1 MTSEKIS
8 MRIDATIEGMATSP
22 ATTATFCAT
31 LVDEWVRLGV
41 AHAVV
46 SPGSRSTPMAI
57 ALASNSKIALHVFH
71 DERSASFAA
80 LGIGLQSGTP
90 AVLLCTSGTAAAQ
103 FFAAVIEANY
113 AHVPLLVCTADRP
126 PELQGVGA
134 PQTINQTN
142 LYGTFVRK
150 FIDVGLA
157 DDAKSSKWRTIA
169 RDAFSATVGVNRG
182 PCHVNLP
189 FREPLVGVAGSLPV
203 ADSHSPVRMSADV
216 ATASERKKLSLALRA
231 ERGIIIAG
239 NGIDQPRF
247 ILELAAKLKWPVV
260 ADPRSNCRVAPESSH
275 GAMVSSCA
283 DVVLRHQPSAESLK
297 PSVVLRIGDPPVSK
311 VVNQWLAQCGA
322 EHIAVTQQPSLVDP
336 DKVVT
341 THIVGSF
348 NELFMEMSRGAD
360 SRSETEWIGAWKR
373 CEKNARTALDEE
385 LSRQTQLTEPLC
397 AVTVSEAIAAGTN
410 LVVSSSMPVRDLEW
424 FAPPR
429 DGVRVFSNRGV
440 NGIDGVVS
448 TAVGVALSSKS
459 PTALL
464 IGDIAMLHDSNG
476 LLNLIRRDAQLKIIV
491 IDNEGGGIFS
501 FLPQAQAMEG
511 DQFEQ
516 LFGTPHSVDFA
527 ALAKTHGIAFT
538 WVSTAQELRREL
550 SNPATS
556 MIGVRTDR
564 SKNVDDHNALYSAV
578 AAALPK

>member
-1 MTSEKIS
+1 
-8 MRIDATIEGMATSP
+8 MATTP

-297 PSVVLRIGDPPVSK
+297 PKVVLRIGDPPVSK

-322 EHIAVTQQPSLVDP
+322 EQIAVTQQPSLVDP

-360 SRSETEWIGAWKR
+360 SRSETEWISSWKR

-385 LSRQTQLTEPLC
+385 LSKQTQLTEPLC

-550 SNPATS
+550 GNPATS

-578 AAALPK
+578 AAALSK

>member
-1 MTSEKIS
+1 
-8 MRIDATIEGMATSP
+8 MATTP

-297 PSVVLRIGDPPVSK
+297 PTVVLRIGDPPVSK

-385 LSRQTQLTEPLC
+385 LSKQTQLTEPLC

-538 WVSTAQELRREL
+538 WVATAEELRREL
-550 SNPATS
+550 GNPATS

-578 AAALPK
+578 AAALSK

>member
-1 MTSEKIS
+1 
-8 MRIDATIEGMATSP
+8 MATTP

-275 GAMVSSCA
+275 GAMVASCA
-283 DVVLRHQPSAESLK
+283 DVVLRHQPSAETLK
-297 PSVVLRIGDPPVSK
+297 PTVVLRIGDPPVSK

-360 SRSETEWIGAWKR
+360 SRPETEWIGAWKR

-385 LSRQTQLTEPLC
+385 LSKQTQLTEPLC

-538 WVSTAQELRREL
+538 WVATAEELRREL
-550 SNPATS
+550 GNPATS

-578 AAALPK
+578 AAALSK

>member
-1 MTSEKIS
+1 
-8 MRIDATIEGMATSP
+8 MATTP

-297 PSVVLRIGDPPVSK
+297 PTVVLRIGDPPVSK

-322 EHIAVTQQPSLVDP
+322 EQIAVTQQPSLVDP

-429 DGVRVFSNRGV
+429 DGVRVLSNRGV

-550 SNPATS
+550 GNPATS

-578 AAALPK
+578 AAALSK

>member
-1 MTSEKIS
+1 
-8 MRIDATIEGMATSP
+8 MRIDATIEGMATTP

-31 LVDEWVRLGV
+31 LVDEWIRLGV

-57 ALASNSKIALHVFH
+57 ALASNPKIALHVFH

-103 FFAAVIEANY
+103 FFAAVIEAHY

-189 FREPLVGVAGSLPV
+189 FREPLVGVAGTLPV

-275 GAMVSSCA
+275 GAVVVSCA

-297 PSVVLRIGDPPVSK
+297 PTVVLRIGDPPVSK

-385 LSRQTQLTEPLC
+385 LSKQTQLTEPSC

-448 TAVGVALSSKS
+448 TAVGIALSSKS

-476 LLNLIRRDAQLKIIV
+476 LLNLIRRDAQLKVIV

-516 LFGTPHSVDFA
+516 LFGTPHSVDFT

-538 WVSTAQELRREL
+538 WVATAEELRREL
-550 SNPATS
+550 GNPATS

-578 AAALPK
+578 AAALSK

>member
-1 MTSEKIS
+1 
-8 MRIDATIEGMATSP
+8 MRIDATIEGMATTP

-182 PCHVNLP
+182 PCHVNMP

-297 PSVVLRIGDPPVSK
+297 PTVVLRIGDPPVSK

-429 DGVRVFSNRGV
+429 DGVRVLSNRGV

-476 LLNLIRRDAQLKIIV
+476 LLNLIRRDAQMKIIV

-538 WVSTAQELRREL
+538 WVATAEELRREL
-550 SNPATS
+550 GNPATS

-578 AAALPK
+578 AAALSG

>member
-1 MTSEKIS
+1 
-8 MRIDATIEGMATSP
+8 MATTP

-216 ATASERKKLSLALRA
+216 ATASERKKLSLALRV

-297 PSVVLRIGDPPVSK
+297 PTVVLRIGDPPVSK

-360 SRSETEWIGAWKR
+360 SRSETEWISSWKR
-373 CEKNARTALDEE
+373 CVKNARTALDEE
-385 LSRQTQLTEPLC
+385 LSKQTQLTEPLC

-550 SNPATS
+550 GNPASS

-564 SKNVDDHNALYSAV
+564 GKNVDDHNALYSAV
-578 AAALPK
+578 AAALSK

>member
-1 MTSEKIS
+1 
-8 MRIDATIEGMATSP
+8 MATSP

-297 PSVVLRIGDPPVSK
+297 PKVVLRIGDPPVSK

-322 EHIAVTQQPSLVDP
+322 EQIAVTQQPSLVDP

-385 LSRQTQLTEPLC
+385 LSKQTQLTEPLC

-550 SNPATS
+550 GNPATS

-578 AAALPK
+578 AAALSK

>member
-1 MTSEKIS
+1 
-8 MRIDATIEGMATSP
+8 MATTP

-57 ALASNSKIALHVFH
+57 ALANNPKIALHVFH

-80 LGIGLQSGTP
+80 LGIGLQSGVP

-150 FIDVGLA
+150 FIDAGLA
-157 DDAKSSKWRTIA
+157 DDAKSSKWRGIA

-182 PCHVNLP
+182 PCHVNFP
-189 FREPLVGVAGSLPV
+189 FREPLVGVAGVLPAV
-203 ADSHSPVRMSADV
+203 DAHSPVRVSADV

-231 ERGIIIAG
+231 ERGLIIAG

-275 GAMVSSCA
+275 GATVVSCA
-283 DVVLRHQPSAESLK
+283 DVVLRHQPSAESLQ
-297 PSVVLRIGDPPVSK
+297 PTVVVRIGDPPVSK
-311 VVNQWLAQCGA
+311 VVNQWLAKCGA
-322 EHIAVTQQPSLVDP
+322 EQIAITQQPSLIDP

-341 THIVGSF
+341 THIVGSI

-360 SRSETEWIGAWKR
+360 VRSETEWISSWKHS
-373 CEKNARTALDEE
+373 EKMARTALGGKFAE
-385 LSRQTQLTEPLC
+385 QVQLTEPLC
-397 AVTVSEAIAAGTN
+397 AVTVSESVAIGSSV
-410 LVVSSSMPVRDLEW
+410 VVSSSMPVRDLEW
-424 FAPPR
+424 FAPAR
-429 DGVRVFSNRGV
+429 DGLRVFSNRGV

-448 TAVGVALSSKS
+448 TAVGIALSSKA

-464 IGDIAMLHDSNG
+464 IGDIAVLHDSNG
-476 LLNLIRRDAQLKIIV
+476 LLNLVKRDVRMKIIV
-491 IDNEGGGIFS
+491 VDNEGGGIFS
-501 FLPQAQAMEG
+501 FLPQAEAMEG
-511 DQFEQ
+511 AQFEQ
-516 LFGTPHSVDFA
+516 LFGTPHSVDFES
-527 ALAKTHGIAFT
+527 LAKAHGIPFI
-538 WVSTAQELRREL
+538 WVQTADELRREL
-550 SNPATS
+550 GNSQTS

-564 SKNVDDHNALYSAV
+564 KKNVDDHNELYAAV
-578 AAALPK
+578 AEALGNQ

>member
-1 MTSEKIS
+1 
-8 MRIDATIEGMATSP
+8 MATTP

-57 ALASNSKIALHVFH
+57 ALASNPKIALHVFH

-142 LYGTFVRK
+142 LYGSFVRK

-231 ERGIIIAG
+231 ERGVIIAG

-247 ILELAAKLKWPVV
+247 ILQLAAKLKWPVV
-260 ADPRSNCRVAPESSH
+260 ADPRSNCRVAPESSL

-297 PSVVLRIGDPPVSK
+297 PTVVLRIGDPPVSK

-491 IDNEGGGIFS
+491 IDNDGGGIFS

-538 WVSTAQELRREL
+538 WVATAEELRREL
-550 SNPATS
+550 GNPATS

-564 SKNVDDHNALYSAV
+564 GKNVDDHNALYSAV
-578 AAALPK
+578 AAALSK

>member
-8 MRIDATIEGMATSP
+8 MRIDATIEGMATTP

-46 SPGSRSTPMAI
+46 SPGSRSTPLAI

-103 FFAAVIEANY
+103 FFAAVIESNY

-150 FIDVGLA
+150 FIDAGIA
-157 DDAKSSKWRTIA
+157 DDAKSSKWRSIA
-169 RDAFSATVGVNRG
+169 RDAYSATVGVNRG

-189 FREPLVGVAGSLPV
+189 FREPLVGIAGALPAV
-203 ADSHSPVRMSADV
+203 DAHSPVRVSADV

-231 ERGIIIAG
+231 ERGLIVAG

-247 ILELAAKLKWPVV
+247 ILDLAAKLKWPVI
-260 ADPRSNCRVAPESSH
+260 ADPRSNCRVAPESTH
-275 GAMVSSCA
+275 GATVVTCA
-283 DVVLRHQPSAESLK
+283 DVMLRHLPTNELLQ

-311 VVNQWLAQCGA
+311 VVNQWLAKCGA
-322 EHIAVTQQPSLVDP
+322 EQIAVTQQPSLIDP

-341 THIVGSF
+341 THIVGSI
-348 NELFMEMSRGAD
+348 NELFMEMSRGTD
-360 SRSETEWIGAWKR
+360 TRSETEWISNWKR
-373 CEKNARTALDEE
+373 CEVQARAALDKSFSEQA
-385 LSRQTQLTEPLC
+385 SLTEPLC
-397 AVTVSEAIAAGTN
+397 AVTVSEAVAVGTN
-410 LVVSSSMPVRDLEW
+410 IVVSSSMPVRDLEW
-424 FAPPR
+424 FAPAR

-448 TAVGVALSSKS
+448 TAVGIGLSAKM

-464 IGDIAMLHDSNG
+464 IGDIALLHDSNG
-476 LLNLIRRDAQLKIIV
+476 LLNLNRRDVQLKIIV
-491 IDNEGGGIFS
+491 VDNEGGGIFS
-501 FLPQAQAMEG
+501 FLPQAEAMEG
-511 DQFEQ
+511 AQFEQ
-516 LFGTPHSVDFA
+516 LFGTPHSVDFES
-527 ALAKTHGIAFT
+527 LAKAHGLPFT
-538 WVSTAQELRREL
+538 WVTTTEELRREL
-550 SNPATS
+550 ANAETS
-556 MIGVRTDR
+556 IIGVRTDR
-564 SKNVDDHNALYSAV
+564 KKNVEHHNALYSAV
-578 AAALPK
+578 ADALTK

>member
-1 MTSEKIS
+1 
-8 MRIDATIEGMATSP
+8 MATTP

-80 LGIGLQSGTP
+80 LGIGMQSGIP

-113 AHVPLLVCTADRP
+113 SHVPLLVCTADRP

-189 FREPLVGVAGSLPV
+189 FREPLVGIAGSLPV

-247 ILELAAKLKWPVV
+247 ILELAAKLKWPVF
-260 ADPRSNCRVAPESSH
+260 ADSRSNCRVAPESSH
-275 GAMVSSCA
+275 GATVVSCA
-283 DVVLRHQPSAESLK
+283 DVVLRHQPSAESLN
-297 PSVVLRIGDPPVSK
+297 PTVVLRVGDPPVSK
-311 VVNQWLAQCGA
+311 VVNQWLATCGA
-322 EHIAVTQQPSLVDP
+322 EQIAVTQQPSLVDP

-360 SRSETEWIGAWKR
+360 SRSETDWIGAWKR
-373 CEKNARTALDEE
+373 CEINARTALDEE
-385 LSRQTQLTEPLC
+385 LSKQTRLTEPLC
-397 AVTVSEAIAAGTN
+397 AVTVSEAIATGTN

-538 WVSTAQELRREL
+538 WVATAEELRREL
-550 SNPATS
+550 ANSDTS
-556 MIGVRTDR
+556 IIGVRTDR
-564 SKNVDDHNALYSAV
+564 SKNVDDHNVLYSAV
-578 AAALPK
+578 AAALSK

>member
-1 MTSEKIS
+1 
-8 MRIDATIEGMATSP
+8 MATTP

-31 LVDEWVRLGV
+31 LVDEWIRLGV

-57 ALASNSKIALHVFH
+57 ALASNPKIALHVFH

-113 AHVPLLVCTADRP
+113 AHGPLLVCTADRP

-142 LYGTFVRK
+142 LYGTFVLK

-189 FREPLVGVAGSLPV
+189 FREPLVGIAGSLPV

-247 ILELAAKLKWPVV
+247 ILELAAKLKWPVF
-260 ADPRSNCRVAPESSH
+260 ADSRSNCRVAPESSH
-275 GAMVSSCA
+275 GAMVVSCA

-297 PSVVLRIGDPPVSK
+297 PIVVLRIGDPPVSK

-360 SRSETEWIGAWKR
+360 SRSETDWIGAWKR
-373 CEKNARTALDEE
+373 CEINARTALDEE
-385 LSRQTQLTEPLC
+385 LSKQTRLTEPLC
-397 AVTVSEAIAAGTN
+397 AVTVSEAIATGTN

-538 WVSTAQELRREL
+538 WVATAEELRREL
-550 SNPATS
+550 ANSDTS
-556 MIGVRTDR
+556 IIGIRTDR
-564 SKNVDDHNALYSAV
+564 SKNVDDHNVLYSAV
-578 AAALPK
+578 AAALSK

>member
-1 MTSEKIS
+1 
-8 MRIDATIEGMATSP
+8 MATTP

-189 FREPLVGVAGSLPV
+189 FREPLIGVAGSLPD

-231 ERGIIIAG
+231 ERGVIIAG

-297 PSVVLRIGDPPVSK
+297 PTVVLRIGDPPVSK

-550 SNPATS
+550 GNPASS

-578 AAALPK
+578 AAALSK

>member
-1 MTSEKIS
+1 

-80 LGIGLQSGTP
+80 LGIGLQSGSP

-142 LYGTFVRK
+142 LYGSFVRK

-231 ERGIIIAG
+231 ERGVIIAG

-283 DVVLRHQPSAESLK
+283 DVVLRHQASAESLK
-297 PSVVLRIGDPPVSK
+297 PTVVLRIGDPPVSK

-360 SRSETEWIGAWKR
+360 SRSETEWISSWKR

-385 LSRQTQLTEPLC
+385 LSKQSQLTEPLC
-397 AVTVSEAIAAGTN
+397 AVTLSEAIAAGTN

-538 WVSTAQELRREL
+538 WVATAEELRREL
-550 SNPATS
+550 GNPATS

-564 SKNVDDHNALYSAV
+564 GKNVDDHNALYSAV
-578 AAALPK
+578 AAALSK

>member
-1 MTSEKIS
+1 
-8 MRIDATIEGMATSP
+8 MATTP

-189 FREPLVGVAGSLPV
+189 FREPLVGVAGTLPV

-275 GAMVSSCA
+275 GAMVASCA

-297 PSVVLRIGDPPVSK
+297 PTVVLRIGDPPVSK

-322 EHIAVTQQPSLVDP
+322 EQIAVTQQPSLVDP

-385 LSRQTQLTEPLC
+385 LSKQTQLTEPLC

-538 WVSTAQELRREL
+538 WVATAEELRREL
-550 SNPATS
+550 GNPATS

-564 SKNVDDHNALYSAV
+564 GKNVDDHNALYSAV
-578 AAALPK
+578 AAALSK

>member
-1 MTSEKIS
+1 
-8 MRIDATIEGMATSP
+8 MATTP

-297 PSVVLRIGDPPVSK
+297 PTVVLRIGDPPVSK

-322 EHIAVTQQPSLVDP
+322 EQIAVTQQPSLVDP

-550 SNPATS
+550 GNPATS

-578 AAALPK
+578 AAALSK

>member
-1 MTSEKIS
+1 
-8 MRIDATIEGMATSP
+8 MATTP

-297 PSVVLRIGDPPVSK
+297 PTVVLRIGDPPVSK

-322 EHIAVTQQPSLVDP
+322 EQIAVTQQPSLVDP

-385 LSRQTQLTEPLC
+385 LSKQTQLTEPLC

-538 WVSTAQELRREL
+538 WVATEGELRREL
-550 SNPATS
+550 GNPATS

-578 AAALPK
+578 AAALSK

>member
-1 MTSEKIS
+1 
-8 MRIDATIEGMATSP
+8 MATTP

-157 DDAKSSKWRTIA
+157 DDAKSSKWRSIA

-231 ERGIIIAG
+231 ERGVIIAG

-297 PSVVLRIGDPPVSK
+297 PTVVLRIGDPPVSK

-322 EHIAVTQQPSLVDP
+322 EQIAVTQQPSLVDP

-360 SRSETEWIGAWKR
+360 SRSETEWISSWKR

-385 LSRQTQLTEPLC
+385 LSKQTQLTEPLC

-491 IDNEGGGIFS
+491 IDNGGGGIFS

-538 WVSTAQELRREL
+538 WVATAEELRREL
-550 SNPATS
+550 GNPATS

-564 SKNVDDHNALYSAV
+564 GKNVDDHNALYSAV
-578 AAALPK
+578 AAALSK

>member
-1 MTSEKIS
+1 
-8 MRIDATIEGMATSP
+8 
-22 ATTATFCAT
+22 
-31 LVDEWVRLGV
+31 
-41 AHAVV
+41 
-46 SPGSRSTPMAI
+46 MAI

-113 AHVPLLVCTADRP
+113 SHVPLLVCTADRP

-169 RDAFSATVGVNRG
+169 RDAFSTTVGVNRG

-189 FREPLVGVAGSLPV
+189 FREPLVGIAGSLPV

-247 ILELAAKLKWPVV
+247 ILELAAKLKWPVF
-260 ADPRSNCRVAPESSH
+260 ADSRSNCRVAPESSH
-275 GAMVSSCA
+275 GATVVSCA
-283 DVVLRHQPSAESLK
+283 DVVLRHQPSAESLN
-297 PSVVLRIGDPPVSK
+297 PTVVLRVGDPPVSK
-311 VVNQWLAQCGA
+311 VVNQWLATCGA
-322 EHIAVTQQPSLVDP
+322 EQIAVTQQPSLVDP

-348 NELFMEMSRGAD
+348 IELFMEMSRGAD
-360 SRSETEWIGAWKR
+360 SRSETDWIGAWKR
-373 CEKNARTALDEE
+373 CEINARTALDEE
-385 LSRQTQLTEPLC
+385 LSKQTRLTEPLC

-538 WVSTAQELRREL
+538 WVATAEELRREL
-550 SNPATS
+550 ANSDTS
-556 MIGVRTDR
+556 IIGVRTDR
-564 SKNVDDHNALYSAV
+564 SKNVDDHNVLYSAV
-578 AAALPK
+578 AAALSK

>member
-1 MTSEKIS
+1 
-8 MRIDATIEGMATSP
+8 MATTP

-189 FREPLVGVAGSLPV
+189 FREPLVGVAGTLPV

-231 ERGIIIAG
+231 ERGIISAG

-275 GAMVSSCA
+275 GAMVASCA

-297 PSVVLRIGDPPVSK
+297 PTVVLRIGDPPVSK

-373 CEKNARTALDEE
+373 CEKYARTALDEE
-385 LSRQTQLTEPLC
+385 LSKQTQLTEPSC

-448 TAVGVALSSKS
+448 TAVGIALSSKS

-476 LLNLIRRDAQLKIIV
+476 LLNLIRRDAQLKVIV

-538 WVSTAQELRREL
+538 WVATAEELRREL
-550 SNPATS
+550 GNPATS

-578 AAALPK
+578 AAALSK

>member
-1 MTSEKIS
+1 
-8 MRIDATIEGMATSP
+8 
-22 ATTATFCAT
+22 
-31 LVDEWVRLGV
+31 
-41 AHAVV
+41 
-46 SPGSRSTPMAI
+46 MAI

-231 ERGIIIAG
+231 ERGVIIAG

-247 ILELAAKLKWPVV
+247 ILELATKLKWPVV

-297 PSVVLRIGDPPVSK
+297 PTVVLRIGDPPVSK

-322 EHIAVTQQPSLVDP
+322 EQIAVTQQPSLVDP

-385 LSRQTQLTEPLC
+385 LSKQTQLTEPLC
-397 AVTVSEAIAAGTN
+397 AVTVSEAITAGTN

-538 WVSTAQELRREL
+538 WVATEGELRREL
-550 SNPATS
+550 GNPATS

-578 AAALPK
+578 AAALSK

>member
-1 MTSEKIS
+1 
-8 MRIDATIEGMATSP
+8 MATTP

-80 LGIGLQSGTP
+80 LGIGMQSGIP

-113 AHVPLLVCTADRP
+113 SHVPLLVCTADRP

-150 FIDVGLA
+150 FMDVGLA

-189 FREPLVGVAGSLPV
+189 FREPLVGIAGSLPV

-247 ILELAAKLKWPVV
+247 ILELAAKLKWPVF
-260 ADPRSNCRVAPESSH
+260 ADSRSNCRVAPESSH
-275 GAMVSSCA
+275 GATVVSSA
-283 DVVLRHQPSAESLK
+283 DVVLRHQPSAESLN
-297 PSVVLRIGDPPVSK
+297 PTVVLRVGDPPVSK
-311 VVNQWLAQCGA
+311 VVNQWLATCGA
-322 EHIAVTQQPSLVDP
+322 EQIAVTQQPSLVDP

-360 SRSETEWIGAWKR
+360 SRSETDWIGAWKR
-373 CEKNARTALDEE
+373 CEINARTALDEE
-385 LSRQTQLTEPLC
+385 LSKQTRLTEPLC
-397 AVTVSEAIAAGTN
+397 AVTVGEAIAAGTN

-538 WVSTAQELRREL
+538 WVATAEELRREL
-550 SNPATS
+550 ANSDTS
-556 MIGVRTDR
+556 IIGVRTDR

-578 AAALPK
+578 AAALSK

>member
-1 MTSEKIS
+1 
-8 MRIDATIEGMATSP
+8 
-22 ATTATFCAT
+22 
-31 LVDEWVRLGV
+31 
-41 AHAVV
+41 
-46 SPGSRSTPMAI
+46 MAI

-80 LGIGLQSGTP
+80 LGIGLQSGIP

-103 FFAAVIEANY
+103 FFAAVIEANH

-134 PQTINQTN
+134 PQTINQTH

-150 FIDVGLA
+150 FIDAGLA
-157 DDAKSSKWRTIA
+157 DDAKASKWRSIA

-182 PCHVNLP
+182 PCHVNFP
-189 FREPLVGVAGSLPV
+189 FREPLVGVAEALPA
-203 ADSHSPVRMSADV
+203 ADEHSPVRVSADV

-231 ERGIIIAG
+231 ERGLIIAG
-239 NGIDQPRF
+239 NGIDQQRF

-275 GAMVSSCA
+275 GATVVSCA
-283 DVVLRHQPSAESLK
+283 DVMLRHQPTAELLK
-297 PSVVLRIGDPPVSK
+297 PSVVIRIGDPPVSK

-322 EHIAVTQQPSLVDP
+322 EHIAVTQQPSLIDP

-341 THIVGSF
+341 THIVGSI

-360 SRSETEWIGAWKR
+360 TRSETEWISKWKQ
-373 CEKNARTALDEE
+373 CEGSARTALDATFSKQE
-385 LSRQTQLTEPLC
+385 QLTEPLC
-397 AVTVSEAIAAGTN
+397 AVTVSEAVADGSSV
-410 LVVSSSMPVRDLEW
+410 VVSSSMPVRDLEW
-424 FAPPR
+424 FAPAR

-448 TAVGVALSSKS
+448 TAVGVALSSRT

-464 IGDIAMLHDSNG
+464 IGDIALLHDSNG
-476 LLNLIRRDAQLKIIV
+476 LLNLIRRDVRLKIIV
-491 IDNEGGGIFS
+491 VDNEGGGIFS

-511 DQFEQ
+511 AQFEQ
-516 LFGTPHSVDFA
+516 LFGTPHSVDFE

-538 WVSTAQELRREL
+538 WVATAEELRREL
-550 SNPATS
+550 GNTATS

-564 SKNVDDHNALYSAV
+564 NKNVDDHNVLYAAV
-578 AAALPK
+578 AEALVK

>member
-1 MTSEKIS
+1 
-8 MRIDATIEGMATSP
+8 MATTP

-297 PSVVLRIGDPPVSK
+297 PTVVLRIGDPPVSK

-322 EHIAVTQQPSLVDP
+322 EQIAVTQQPSLVDP

-385 LSRQTQLTEPLC
+385 LSKQTQLTEPLC

-440 NGIDGVVS
+440 NGFDGVVS

-550 SNPATS
+550 GNPATS

-578 AAALPK
+578 AAALSK

>member
-1 MTSEKIS
+1 
-8 MRIDATIEGMATSP
+8 MATTP

-80 LGIGLQSGTP
+80 LGIGLQSGSP

-297 PSVVLRIGDPPVSK
+297 PTVVLRIGDPPVSK

-429 DGVRVFSNRGV
+429 DGVRVLSNRGV

-538 WVSTAQELRREL
+538 WVATEGELRREL
-550 SNPATS
+550 GNPATA

-578 AAALPK
+578 AAALSK

>member
-1 MTSEKIS
+1 
-8 MRIDATIEGMATSP
+8 MATTP

-297 PSVVLRIGDPPVSK
+297 PTVVLRIGDPPVSK

-385 LSRQTQLTEPLC
+385 LSKQTQLTEPLC

-550 SNPATS
+550 GNPATS

-578 AAALPK
+578 AAALSK

>member
-1 MTSEKIS
+1 
-8 MRIDATIEGMATSP
+8 MATTP

-142 LYGTFVRK
+142 LYGTFVRQ
-150 FIDVGLA
+150 FIDVGLS

-297 PSVVLRIGDPPVSK
+297 PTVVLRIGDPPVSK

-385 LSRQTQLTEPLC
+385 LSKQTQLTEPLC

-550 SNPATS
+550 GNPASS

-578 AAALPK
+578 AAALSK

>member
-1 MTSEKIS
+1 
-8 MRIDATIEGMATSP
+8 MATTP

-231 ERGIIIAG
+231 ERGVIIAG

-297 PSVVLRIGDPPVSK
+297 PTVVLRIGDPPVSK

-550 SNPATS
+550 GNPATS

-578 AAALPK
+578 AAALSK